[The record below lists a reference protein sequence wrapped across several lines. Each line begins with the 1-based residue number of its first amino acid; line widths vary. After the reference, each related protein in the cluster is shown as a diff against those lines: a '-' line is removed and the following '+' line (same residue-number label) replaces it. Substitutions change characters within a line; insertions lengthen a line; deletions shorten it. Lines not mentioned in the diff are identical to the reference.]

1 MQLSLETQQAGC
13 LTPRPQGSRPLPG
26 QPRWAMCGCL
36 GCCSLPRAPTPPEQ
50 LAPLGAA
57 GSHPAPSPSP
67 WDAASSAVHPLV
79 PLPCCSPAWRQ
90 LSPSRFFREL
100 WGSET
105 SRHVL
110 EELAAPLCLGG
121 TGRPRGRSLGG
132 WRGVCMAESSEAVSF
147 HQAALAAQGTG
158 LKDARNM

>member
-36 GCCSLPRAPTPPEQ
+36 GRGSLPRAPTPPEQ

-57 GSHPAPSPSP
+57 GSHPAPSASP

-79 PLPCCSPAWRQ
+79 PLPCCSPVWRQ
-90 LSPSRFFREL
+90 LSPSGFLGSCGGLRPPGMCWRSWQHRCAWEGQDGPGAGVWEAGEVCAWQRARRLCHFIRQL
-100 WGSET
+100 WQHKGQ
-105 SRHVL
+105 V
-110 EELAAPLCLGG
+110 
-121 TGRPRGRSLGG
+121 
-132 WRGVCMAESSEAVSF
+132 
-147 HQAALAAQGTG
+147 
-158 LKDARNM
+158 